1 MIVITT
7 HIVDKKCCSRTLRNP
22 NPESDVTLVTNV
34 KNNVCLI
41 FTKDSNMQKVHVRNI
56 FRLYVPLNC
65 PDGFDIIPQEDPN
78 FGFILRGKK
87 STANYFYQLEL
98 LCLANEEN
106 KARTFTDNWAT
117 WAKRNPVYFKNNAFT
132 NTVEGITIRIKVN
145 NGMFDFRKLPE
156 QLVRISLSYYADG
169 LFVQQAGTPVFELL
183 PKKRQGAVDDE
194 GKLR

>member
-1 MIVITT
+1 MCHSCHLAVNKLF
-7 HIVDKKCCSRTLRNP
+7 DSFTL
-22 NPESDVTLVTNV
+22 LM
-34 KNNVCLI
+34 
-41 FTKDSNMQKVHVRNI
+41 SNIMQKVHVRNI

-65 PDGFDIIPQEDPN
+65 PEGFDIIPQEDPN

-156 QLVRISLSYYADG
+156 QLVRISLNYFVDG
-169 LFVQQAGTPVFELL
+169 LFVQQAGTQVFELL

-194 GKLR
+194 GKR